1 MTAED
6 KHRIKLREDKLA
18 SQKAASTQAKI
29 EKENSKKQSAYQ
41 AKLKQQ
47 AAFAYVGS
55 RLDQTTAATENRKAD
70 ETSSGGNTRNW
81 TLSHTSGRAIP
92 TWRQGINS

>member
-18 SQKAASTQAKI
+18 AQKAAAMQEKY
-29 EKENSKKQSAYQ
+29 EKENRKKQAAYQ
-41 AKLKQQ
+41 ASLKQQ

-55 RLDQTTAATENRKAD
+55 RLDQTTAATENRKNSE
-70 ETSSGGNTRNW
+70 ETSGGNTRTWQLNP
-81 TLSHTSGRAIP
+81 TQGRAVP
-92 TWRQGINS
+92 AWRQGL